1 MRICIVGAGA
11 IGGYVAVKLAL
22 AGEEVTVIA
31 RGDHLKAIRQNGL
44 TLLDHDGTEVG
55 VAKNIRA
62 TDSIA
67 EAGKQDVVILA
78 VKAHQVIDV
87 VDELPL
93 LYGPDTVMVTMQN
106 GIPFW
111 YFKKLGGNYEDLPV
125 HIVDP
130 EGEVLKRVDIERVI
144 GCVVYPAADRVRPG
158 VIRHI
163 EGDRFPL
170 GELDGRPS
178 ERIKKVSEVFTHAG
192 MKAPVFSSESERPGT
207 RNIRDEIWLKLWG
220 NLSFNPISA
229 LTHATLVDLCT
240 YPLTHDLAASMMRE
254 AQAVAEKL
262 GASFRVS
269 LERRIEGGAEVGKHK
284 TSTLQDVEAGH
295 EIEVDALI
303 GAVQE
308 LGQVTKTPTPH
319 IDSVFALVKL
329 LAKVMKDEHVA
340 IKPVPVSS

>member
-11 IGGYVAVKLAL
+11 IGGYVAVKLGL

-31 RGDHLKAIRQNGL
+31 RGDHLAAIRKNGL
-44 TLLDHDGTEVG
+44 MLVDHHGDEVG
-55 VAKNIRA
+55 VVKNIRA
-62 TDSIA
+62 TDSIR
-67 EAGKQDVVILA
+67 EAGVQDIVILA
-78 VKAHQVIDV
+78 VKAHQVADV
-87 VDELPL
+87 IDELPL
-93 LYGPDTVMVTMQN
+93 LYGPETVVVTMQN

-111 YFKKLGGNYEDLPV
+111 YFKKLGGPYENQPV
-125 HIVDP
+125 NIVDP
-130 EGEVLKRVDIERVI
+130 GGQVLNGIDIERII

-170 GELDGRPS
+170 GELDGKPS
-178 ERIKKVSEVFTHAG
+178 DRVKKVSEVFIAAG
-192 MKAPVFSSESERPGT
+192 LKSPVFSIESERPGT

-240 YPLTHDLAASMMRE
+240 YPLTHDLAAAMMRE
-254 AQAVAEKL
+254 AQTIGEKL

-303 GAVQE
+303 GAVKE
-308 LGQVTKTPTPH
+308 LGQVTGTPTPH

-329 LAKVMKDEHVA
+329 LAKVMKEEGVA
-340 IKPVPVSS
+340 IKPVQLH